1 MIMIVVVLSKCVTF
15 LATTKSHSFCV
26 CYILPLKFTDL
37 HRTKEFISEFPC
49 LSVPVCG
56 YYHLPCFRARSC
68 SSVVSNRHLLH
79 ECHHIRID
87 IYKLLIDMLTQCLLL
102 LFCFFGCN
110 R

>member
-37 HRTKEFISEFPC
+37 HRKKEFISEFPC
-49 LSVPVCG
+49 SFVLVSG
-56 YYHLPCFRARSC
+56 YYHLPCFRTC
-68 SSVVSNRHLLH
+68 QYSSAVSNLHLLH
-79 ECHHIRID
+79 KCHHIRID
-87 IYKLLIDMLTQCLLL
+87 IYKLFINMLAQCLLL

-110 R
+110 G